1 MHTRRLMLL
10 RYSFCFV
17 LLFFPHTLFKSTN
30 LLSIHH
36 DLDPV
41 FIESGK
47 NVYSY
52 PDS

>member
-1 MHTRRLMLL
+1 MQSCGLMFL
-10 RYSFCFV
+10 RHSFCFV
-17 LLFFPHTLFKSTN
+17 LLFFSHTLFKSAN

-41 FIESGK
+41 FIESSI